1 MTAVEL
7 IAVGVLLSS
16 PLTVSAGAF
25 SFFTDFLFNTDVS
38 AASADAPMQNSQTM
52 ALLKGAINSDPN
64 PSKGGG
70 DITVVDDV
78 ALLAEAGPSGTIA
91 DIEPHHASS
100 DQISIYVVRPGD
112 TLSQIATMFNVSSN
126 TIRWA
131 NDLGPG
137 KSIQP
142 GQTLVILPISGVRH
156 TVKKGDTLKSIASK
170 YGGELDEVLSYNAL
184 AADAQL
190 AVGDV
195 VVVPNGE
202 IVAPKVTTGSTAK
215 KTGATLPSVAGYY
228 IRPVSGIKT
237 QGLHGYNGIDIG
249 APAGTPI
256 VAAAA
261 GEVIVS
267 RNAGWNGGY
276 GNYVVIKHGNGTQ
289 TLYAHN
295 SQNIVYAGDSVV
307 QGQVVGY
314 VGNTGKSTGTHL
326 HFEVRGA
333 KNPF

>member
-25 SFFTDFLFNTDVS
+25 SFLSNLFFKTDVS
-38 AASADAPMQNSQTM
+38 AAPVEAPMQNSQTM
-52 ALLKGAINSDPN
+52 SLLKGATNSDPN

-78 ALLAEAGPSGTIA
+78 ALLAESGPSGTIA
-91 DIEPHHASS
+91 DIEEHPAHS

-112 TLSQIATMFNVSSN
+112 TLSQIATMFNVSTN

-142 GQTLVILPISGVRH
+142 GQTLVILPVSGVRH
-156 TVKKGDTLKSIASK
+156 TVKKGDTLKGITKK
-170 YGGELDEVLSYNAL
+170 YGGELDEVLSYNGL
-184 AADAQL
+184 SADAEL

-195 VVVPNGE
+195 IVVPNGE
-202 IVAPKVTTGSTAK
+202 IAAPKSSASASGKKSGGS
-215 KTGATLPSVAGYY
+215 LPSAAGYF
-228 IRPVSGIKT
+228 IRPVNGVKT
-237 QGLHGYNGIDIG
+237 QGIHGYNGIDIG
-249 APAGTPI
+249 APVGAPI
-256 VAAAA
+256 VAAAS

-267 RNAGWNGGY
+267 RGAGWNGGY
-276 GNYVVIKHGNGTQ
+276 GNYIVIKHGNGTQ

-295 SQNIVYAGDSVV
+295 SQNIVYTGDAVV
-307 QGQVVGY
+307 QGQVIGY
-314 VGNTGKSTGTHL
+314 VGSTGKSTGSHL